1 MAAEIQDPVNSDLT
15 VAAET
20 ENLAN
25 SSGLTNSSSGSS
37 VILSDSHELQDEFLG
52 FVQGDSNV
60 EISDP
65 LDGIFYHLMPSQDST
80 NILFYNKPL
89 YNNILTVLSKEF
101 QFPAEEAK
109 SFTIKTHVDRKRC
122 SLFIDK
128 KMMSI
133 SASGP
138 GHVFWKEHNFKK
150 LTQHMYRRF
159 VQETNSVL
167 NKSTS
172 VANEASLRLSESQ
185 VSTQSNQ
192 SRSTNLTTIE
202 TEVEPPAVPATEQS
216 GPDVDST
223 SQQDTPVIRQISAL
237 MDMIHSLQGQ
247 ITTLSTQVNQLVEQA
262 VKDTLYRTVDQTN
275 SVDSSQSI
283 GNNHSFEHNSATNI
297 VNGPSQE
304 SNGTVSTASPTSTN
318 PINIE
323 DLPSP
328 AVQLPDLQPHLYSQ
342 VVRTSTPRNIN
353 QQTPQRPHPVPR
365 QRRRTSQTPAQ
376 SQPIPQNEQ
385 KEILLIGDSLISAIN
400 SKGLVQNVFRNGIP
414 GASIR
419 EVFNQIKVFDLKKFS
434 HVVIYIGGNDASSG
448 SDPELFE
455 EIYDQVVQH
464 IMLVNSECKIILCNI
479 IPRGDTSVADMNEVI
494 KQLSEQHGTTFIDLD
509 RAFHDSHGKVIERY
523 FVADCI
529 HLSSSGIK
537 RLLGAISK
545 EIKVVKDFDHCVFP
559 NRHQRRTHAASQ
571 LNSRQRKPYRNRPI
585 RRHKHQTEG
594 EHFCYKCGE
603 SNHETAQCRHSEQ
616 LKCFH
621 CNYYGHKSSRC
632 LNK

>member
-15 VAAET
+15 VTAET
-20 ENLAN
+20 ENPTN

-37 VILSDSHELQDEFLG
+37 LILSDSHELQDDFLG

-109 SFTIKTHVDRKRC
+109 SFTIKTHVNRKRC

-133 SASGP
+133 CASGP

-150 LTQHMYRRF
+150 LTDYMYRRF
-159 VQETNSVL
+159 VQETNAVL

-172 VANEASLRLSESQ
+172 VANEASLRLSQSQ
-185 VSTQSNQ
+185 VSTQINQ
-192 SRSTNLTTIE
+192 SGSTNLTAKE
-202 TEVEPPAVPATEQS
+202 TEVEPPAVPAIEQL
-216 GPDVDST
+216 GHVDST
-223 SQQDTPVIRQISAL
+223 IQQDTPVIRQISAL

-247 ITTLSTQVNQLVEQA
+247 ITTLTTQVNQLVEQA
-262 VKDTLYRTVDQTN
+262 VNDTLYRTVDQTN
-275 SVDSSQSI
+275 SVYSSQSV
-283 GNNHSFEHNSATNI
+283 GNNHSFENNSATSI
-297 VNGPSQE
+297 ENGPSQE
-304 SNGTVSTASPTSTN
+304 SNGTVNTAGPTSTN

-328 AVQLPDLQPHLYSQ
+328 GVQLPDLQPHLYSQ
-342 VVRTSTPRNIN
+342 VVRTSTPRNLN

-365 QRRRTSQTPAQ
+365 QRWGTNKTPP
-376 SQPIPQNEQ
+376 QPESIPQNEQ

-400 SKGLVQNVFRNGIP
+400 SKGLVQNVFKNGIP
-414 GASIR
+414 GATIR

-464 IMLVNSECKIILCNI
+464 IMLVNSECKIILCNV
-479 IPRGDTSVADMNEVI
+479 IPRGDTSAADMNEII
-494 KQLSEQHGTTFIDLD
+494 KQLSEQHGTTLIDLD

-523 FVADCI
+523 FVVDCI

-537 RLLGAISK
+537 RLLGAINK
-545 EIKVVKDFDHCVFP
+545 EIKVVKDFDQCVFP
-559 NRHQRRTHAASQ
+559 NRHQRKTRASIQ
-571 LNSRQRKPYRNRPI
+571 VNSRRKLYRNRPMS
-585 RRHKHQTEG
+585 RQTHQNVG
-594 EHFCYKCGE
+594 EHFSGCPQFE
-603 SNHETAQCRHSEQ
+603 
-616 LKCFH
+616 
-621 CNYYGHKSSRC
+621 
-632 LNK
+632 